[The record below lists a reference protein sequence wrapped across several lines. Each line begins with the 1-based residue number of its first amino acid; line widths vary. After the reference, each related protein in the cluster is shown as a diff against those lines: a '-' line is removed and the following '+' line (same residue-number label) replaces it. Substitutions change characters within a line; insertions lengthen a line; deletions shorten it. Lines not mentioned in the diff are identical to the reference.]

1 MQVCSFS
8 LCTLHGSLNKLHRIH
23 GIKCDKQRP
32 ACQRCFSTGRRC
44 DGYDHYS
51 LNRPFT
57 QSSSDVEERRL
68 FHLFRTFTSNQFS
81 GDFESSFWSRIMLPA
96 CHVNSS
102 LRHAAI
108 ALASLHEDFIVGK
121 EMANSQQS
129 TLDISSYA
137 LRQYTKAIKGTRMF
151 LNDKARSI
159 IVTLMSCVLF
169 FCFESLRG
177 QLASSVIHLRSGLDI
192 LRLFYLQ
199 ADGLSID
206 SKTVIKDDILSVF
219 ARLGFQ
225 ANYFVDRTH
234 PINQLLVV
242 RQLQSLSTHRLR
254 WMSTL
259 EEARAGLYACLNGIM
274 FSDHAKDPISDVNSF
289 CTQYHMT
296 RCAQLI
302 LFGDRSAQFVK
313 GRERALSALEE
324 WLTSFKEFVRAQEG
338 FMDSKD
344 IKGSTLLKLHHL
356 VAVLMLTTA
365 CGCPK
370 EKTDFE
376 SAMRSFKQLLEWP
389 KFLLMGNQS
398 IMTAVTPALSPDVGI
413 IAPMFFVA
421 SKCTGS
427 TLRVEAKEILASGPH
442 REGIW
447 DESVAVKIIEDLN
460 IQAV

>member
-1 MQVCSFS
+1 
-8 LCTLHGSLNKLHRIH
+8 LAGKTL
-23 GIKCDKQRP
+23 
-32 ACQRCFSTGRRC
+32 GRSITHIS
-44 DGYDHYS
+44 G
-51 LNRPFT
+51 N
-57 QSSSDVEERRL
+57 VEERRL
-68 FHLFRTFTSNQFS
+68 FHLFRAFTSNQFS
-81 GDFESSFWSRIMLPA
+81 GDFESRFWSRVVLQA
-96 CHVNSS
+96 CHVNPS

-108 ALASLHEDFIVGK
+108 ALASLHEAF
-121 EMANSQQS
+121 MAGQGIADSQQGIR
-129 TLDISSYA
+129 DNSSFA
-137 LRQYTKAIKGTRMF
+137 LRQYIKALEGTRMSI
-151 LNDKARSI
+151 NEKDQSI
-159 IVTLMSCVLF
+159 IVTLMSCILF

-177 QLASSVIHLRSGLDI
+177 QLASAVIHLRSGLDI
-192 LRLFYLQ
+192 LHFSYLQ
-199 ADGLSID
+199 NDSLSIS
-206 SKTVIKDDILSVF
+206 SKMIIKEDILSVF

-242 RQLQSLSTHRLR
+242 RQLQSLSTHRLKR
-254 WMSTL
+254 MSTL
-259 EEARAGLYACLNGIM
+259 EEAQAGLYACLNGTM
-274 FSDHAKDPISDVNSF
+274 FSDHAEDPISDVNSF
-289 CTQYHMT
+289 GTQYHMT

-302 LFGDRSAQFVK
+302 LVGDRSAKLVK
-313 GRERALSALEE
+313 DRERALYALEE
-324 WLTSFKEFVRAQEG
+324 WNISFNELVRAQEG

-370 EKTDFE
+370 EKTDFK
-376 SAMRSFKQLLEWP
+376 SAMRDFKQLIEWS

-421 SKCTGS
+421 TKCPDS
-427 TLRVEAKEILASGPH
+427 TLRAEAKEILASGSR

-447 DESVAVKIIEDLN
+447 DASVAVKIIEDLN